1 MDKKNLAMDAGY
13 FVGLFHEA
21 ILLIKLGWL
30 SVVVRPRP
38 QKWQRG
44 PFIGLDQVHVARSIL
59 FALLW
64 IVILTP
70 TQMYSLNHYI
80 MQLCIQNL
88 NPKLHQ
94 SYTS

>member
-38 QKWQRG
+38 QK
-44 PFIGLDQVHVARSIL
+44 
-59 FALLW
+59 
-64 IVILTP
+64 
-70 TQMYSLNHYI
+70 
-80 MQLCIQNL
+80 
-88 NPKLHQ
+88 
-94 SYTS
+94 